1 MKIDDFLLRK
11 AWCQKN
17 IPATLFPPVTV
28 VEILHLKV
36 KRLKI
41 KFFNPIFPAHLHLFQ
56 SLSGPDLE

>member
-11 AWCQKN
+11 AWCQET

-41 KFFNPIFPAHLHLFQ
+41 
-56 SLSGPDLE
+56 